1 MCCAGCSRASCRR
14 FEIPEGEEAYGME
27 GEAMAVKHEEYD
39 GEDEKTIVAATT
51 DIASCATPR
60 LSRRA
65 TFYIQAL
72 KV

>member
-1 MCCAGCSRASCRR
+1 
-14 FEIPEGEEAYGME
+14 ME